1 MCNNLP
7 LLNLGLSGSPVGGT
21 GSGGWSGSPLSTLL
35 GIPGSTGSGGG
46 WNSGGEGTSGGTGHL
61 PVSSSGDGTGL
72 NDGGTNLIS
81 TKSLGLSLDLL
92 VLLGLWVTVE
102 VKINHDIPVGL
113 TGGDGSA
120 ETEDLTGQH
129 PPNETDG
136 VTGLVVGWDG
146 NINELSWGVSVAK
159 GDDWDVDV
167 GSLLD
172 GLGIGAWVGDDDEAW
187 LLEGTGDVVGEVT
200 WGEATGDGLR
210 TGVVGELQDSAL
222 TVWTGRDNADVGWV
236 VNGGDDAGSKDNL
249 LPVGAKLVYAI
260 VVSVRVA
267 LECASSCAC
276 LNIPGLANVDNVD
289 SVRAGLPEV
298 VVHVNL
304 QVLGAEVALGSQQE
318 LDVLSGGVEAWWE
331 LGWGHL
337 EAS

>member
-1 MCNNLP
+1 M
-7 LLNLGLSGSPVGGT
+7 
-21 GSGGWSGSPLSTLL
+21 
-35 GIPGSTGSGGG
+35 
-46 WNSGGEGTSGGTGHL
+46 
-61 PVSSSGDGTGL
+61 
-72 NDGGTNLIS
+72 
-81 TKSLGLSLDLL
+81 
-92 VLLGLWVTVE
+92 
-102 VKINHDIPVGL
+102 
-113 TGGDGSA
+113 
-120 ETEDLTGQH
+120 
-129 PPNETDG
+129 
-136 VTGLVVGWDG
+136 TGLVVGWDG

-172 GLGIGAWVGDDDEAW
+172 GLSIGAWVGNDDEAW

-200 WGEATGDGLR
+200 WGEATGDGLG

-222 TVWTGRDNADVGWV
+222 TVWTGRDNADVSWV

-249 LPVGAKLVYAI
+249 LPVARMLAN
-260 VVSVRVA
+260 
-267 LECASSCAC
+267 CASNLCAMRVMYN

-289 SVRAGLPEV
+289 SVWASLPEV

-304 QVLGAEVALGSQQE
+304 QVLGTEVALGSQEE
-318 LDVLSGGVEAWWE
+318 LDVLSGGVEAWWK